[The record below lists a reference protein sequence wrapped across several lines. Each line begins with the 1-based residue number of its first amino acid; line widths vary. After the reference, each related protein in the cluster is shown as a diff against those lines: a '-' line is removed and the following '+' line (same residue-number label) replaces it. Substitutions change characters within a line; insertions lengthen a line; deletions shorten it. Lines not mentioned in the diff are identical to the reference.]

1 MSNQSGSSTAAEPDQ
16 PDVAPAAPEQPAPGA
31 PEQPAP
37 ASSVAAEHPA
47 PAAPSSPERPA
58 STSAEAAEQPGHASP
73 SAPERP
79 ASTAT
84 EAKQPAPAPD
94 GAAAPTPDEAGRPA
108 YVPGALVLAL
118 VAVGW
123 LTAMLWS
130 TREAINS
137 AAAGVTA
144 ISLSAYALPGV
155 ITAAL
160 VAGAAVALS
169 ATNPLRRTTLRFL
182 AAVGTG
188 LLVGLAA
195 AVATNLTYADN
206 ATTNTIA
213 GTTIAAAIIGG
224 AMAGARNAR
233 VVGGLAT
240 ATLAAQVFVVLFS
253 RARDPL
259 SGLFGAGD
267 TQQSMLDAAKWVSR
281 TESLLAGLIAG
292 MVAFGY
298 LTWARRRAAR
308 RNGSAADGS
317 RTRRGVGPALV
328 RHGAEPGGAEAE
340 LSPPAELES
349 SALRW
354 PAYLIAGA
362 GPGLLLLLTEVI
374 IRVGGRGLL
383 DLAAALSEAD
393 QVAQTALGTSRID
406 NGIWVLFV
414 GALTALVAFGR
425 TLGPRPVL
433 EEDEPAEEAAA

>member
-1 MSNQSGSSTAAEPDQ
+1 MSKQPGSSTAAEPDQ
-16 PDVAPAAPEQPAPGA
+16 PAPGTPDQPEATSSEAGEQPAPVEEGA
-31 PEQPAP
+31 PE
-37 ASSVAAEHPA
+37 
-47 PAAPSSPERPA
+47 
-58 STSAEAAEQPGHASP
+58 
-73 SAPERP
+73 
-79 ASTAT
+79 
-84 EAKQPAPAPD
+84 
-94 GAAAPTPDEAGRPA
+94 EAGRPA
-108 YVPGALVLAL
+108 YVPGAVVLAL
-118 VAVGW
+118 LAVGW
-123 LTAMLWS
+123 LAAMLWS
-130 TREAINS
+130 TRAAINS

-160 VAGAAVALS
+160 VAGAAVALA
-169 ATNPLRRTTLRFL
+169 ATNPLGRPTLRFL

-213 GTTIAAAIIGG
+213 GTTAAAAIIGG
-224 AMAGARNAR
+224 ALAGARNAR
-233 VVGGLAT
+233 VVGGLAA

-259 SGLFGAGD
+259 SDLFGAGD

-292 MVAFGY
+292 LLAFGY
-298 LTWARRRAAR
+298 LRWARRRAACR
-308 RNGSAADGS
+308 DAA
-317 RTRRGVGPALV
+317 
-328 RHGAEPGGAEAE
+328 E
-340 LSPPAELES
+340 
-349 SALRW
+349 LRW
-354 PAYLIAGA
+354 PAYLVAGA

-433 EEDEPAEEAAA
+433 EEDEPAEDAVA